1 MMIDIETLR
10 GQVQE
15 VFRRVFG
22 RSDLAIGESTIAAD
36 IAEWDSL
43 THINLIIALE
53 QEFGVQFS
61 SQDVASMSRVGDLFK
76 LLQEKRSA

>member
-1 MMIDIETLR
+1 MITDIETLR

-22 RSDLAIGESTIAAD
+22 RSALTIDASTTAAD

-61 SQDVASMSRVGDLFK
+61 SQDVASMSCVGDLFK
-76 LLQEKRSA
+76 VLQQKRSA